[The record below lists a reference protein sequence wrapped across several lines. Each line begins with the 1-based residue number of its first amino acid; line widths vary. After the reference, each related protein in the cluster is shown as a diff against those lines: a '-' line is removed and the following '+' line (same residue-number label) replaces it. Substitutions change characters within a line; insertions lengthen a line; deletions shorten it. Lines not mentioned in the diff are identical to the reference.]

1 MAGII
6 GLIAF
11 LTVLSL
17 SMLITRLATV
27 ALMLTGLSHESAR
40 FQARSTFTGTGFTTS
55 EAENVVDHPVRRRII
70 MTLMLLRSAGLI
82 TIILSLILSF
92 LGTEDTTKL
101 YRLLYIVIGVV
112 ILWLVSLS
120 HVFDRWF
127 KSLVERALRR
137 WTNLDVRDYA
147 SLLHL
152 SGDYVIHE
160 LQIKQD
166 DWLQG
171 KQIADCHLREE
182 GVSIIGILRKN
193 GNYVGVPKGSTK
205 IHNGDTLILY
215 GRSEGLKKLDER
227 KSGFQGDL
235 QHEDAVSEQHRQ
247 MEKQEQQ
254 EQEFE
259 HEKEHPENS

>member
-1 MAGII
+1 MVGVI

-27 ALMLTGLSHESAR
+27 ALMLTGLSEESAR

-70 MTLMLLRSAGLI
+70 MMLMLLRSAGII

-92 LGTEDTTKL
+92 IGTEDVTKL
-101 YRLLYIVIGVV
+101 YRLLYLIIGVLV
-112 ILWLVSLS
+112 LWLISS
-120 HVFDRWF
+120 SRMFDRWF
-127 KSLVERALRR
+127 KHLVERALRR

-152 SGDYVIHE
+152 SDDYVIHE
-160 LQIKQD
+160 LRIEED
-166 DWLQG
+166 DWLQD
-171 KQIADCHLREE
+171 KKLAQCHLREE
-182 GVSIIGILRKN
+182 GVSVIGILRSN

-205 IHNGDTLILY
+205 IHAGDTLILY

-227 KSGFQGDL
+227 KSGTMGDKEH
-235 QHEDAVSEQHRQ
+235 QDAVSDQDRRMQ
-247 MEKQEQQ
+247 QQERE

-259 HEKEHPENS
+259 EKRAHTE